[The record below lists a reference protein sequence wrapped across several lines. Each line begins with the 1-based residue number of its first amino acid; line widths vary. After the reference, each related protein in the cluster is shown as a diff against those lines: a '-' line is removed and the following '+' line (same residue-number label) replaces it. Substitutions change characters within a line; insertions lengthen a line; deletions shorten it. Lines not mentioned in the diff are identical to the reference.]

1 MGAECCNKD
10 CLKPS
15 VIGYGVVAWLSSGAA
30 LGVGI
35 WMLVEKSTYS
45 ALLASLFYP
54 VTIYILIAAGTFGF
68 IFAVFGCAGAMTD
81 SRCMLALFWI
91 TSFVVFA
98 ALGSTGF
105 LALYYHD
112 NVLRKDI
119 NIRQAINES
128 ETNGLK
134 DVINMLQAEFQC
146 CGERGNS
153 DWHQLT
159 IPASCC
165 PEDPSG
171 PCVFSTTYDKGCEES
186 LEKWV
191 RENVF
196 RAGWIALGLSLVQVL
211 GLILT
216 CCQYKALHDWNKKVD

>member
-35 WMLVEKSTYS
+35 WMLVEKNTYS
-45 ALLASLFYP
+45 SLLASLIYP
-54 VTIYILIAAGTFGF
+54 VTIYILIAAGAFGF

-91 TSFVVFA
+91 SSFVVFA

-112 NVLRKDI
+112 NMVRKDI

-128 ETNGLK
+128 DTNDLMGVLDKLQEEGCDKFLLGWVGL
-134 DVINMLQAEFQC
+134 
-146 CGERGNS
+146 
-153 DWHQLT
+153 
-159 IPASCC
+159 
-165 PEDPSG
+165 
-171 PCVFSTTYDKGCEES
+171 
-186 LEKWV
+186 
-191 RENVF
+191 NVF

-216 CCQYKALHDWNKKVD
+216 CCQYKALHDWNKKIH

>member
-171 PCVFSTTYDKGCEES
+171 PCVFSTTYDK
-186 LEKWV
+186 V
-191 RENVF
+191 RNV
-196 RAGWIALGLSLVQVL
+196 IS
-211 GLILT
+211 I
-216 CCQYKALHDWNKKVD
+216 

>member
-134 DVINMLQAEFQC
+134 DVINMLQAEV
-146 CGERGNS
+146 S
-153 DWHQLT
+153 DKLT
-159 IPASCC
+159 FC
-165 PEDPSG
+165 
-171 PCVFSTTYDKGCEES
+171 
-186 LEKWV
+186 L
-191 RENVF
+191 
-196 RAGWIALGLSLVQVL
+196 LMLSFLS
-211 GLILT
+211 
-216 CCQYKALHDWNKKVD
+216 

>member
-15 VIGYGVVAWLSSGAA
+15 VVSYGVVAWLSSGAA

-35 WMLVEKSTYS
+35 WMLVEKSTYNS
-45 ALLASLFYP
+45 LLDSLFYP
-54 VTIYILIAAGTFGF
+54 ATIYILIAAGTFGF

-91 TSFVVFA
+91 TSFVAFA

-128 ETNGLK
+128 ETNKDLMTVIDKLQTELSMLHSSGAAVSAVLLTGTSFQNRAVLK
-134 DVINMLQAEFQC
+134 NRLVPVTL
-146 CGERGNS
+146 
-153 DWHQLT
+153 
-159 IPASCC
+159 
-165 PEDPSG
+165 
-171 PCVFSTTYDKGCEES
+171 
-186 LEKWV
+186 
-191 RENVF
+191 
-196 RAGWIALGLSLVQVL
+196 LGLMARDVRALWRPGYERTFSVL
-211 GLILT
+211 DGSPW
-216 CCQYKALHDWNKKVD
+216 D

>member
-15 VIGYGVVAWLSSGAA
+15 VVSYGVVAWLSSGAA

-35 WMLVEKSTYS
+35 WMLVEKSTYNS
-45 ALLASLFYP
+45 LLDSLFYP
-54 VTIYILIAAGTFGF
+54 ATIYILIAAGTFGF

-91 TSFVVFA
+91 TSFVAFA

-128 ETNGLK
+128 ETNK
-134 DVINMLQAEFQC
+134 DLMTVIDKLQTEFRC
-146 CGERGNS
+146 CGERGAS
-153 DWHQLT
+153 DWHKL
-159 IPASCC
+159 PDSCC
-165 PEDPSG
+165 PEEPTGTCDFARAHG
-171 PCVFSTTYDKGCEES
+171 KGCEGS
-186 LEKWV
+186 LETWV

-196 RAGWIALGLSLVQVL
+196 RAGWIALGLSLVQVSS
-211 GLILT
+211 
-216 CCQYKALHDWNKKVD
+216 

>member
-1 MGAECCNKD
+1 MDSISEAQPFHELRSLDAGPNPLRLVFSRLPLLLTGVQKRVGRQECAALKLTMGAECCNKD

-15 VIGYGVVAWLSSGAA
+15 VVSYGVVAWLSSGAA

-35 WMLVEKSTYS
+35 WMLVEKSTYNS
-45 ALLASLFYP
+45 LLDSLFYP
-54 VTIYILIAAGTFGF
+54 ATIYILIAAGTFGF

-91 TSFVVFA
+91 TSFVAFA

-128 ETNGLK
+128 ETNK
-134 DVINMLQAEFQC
+134 DLMTVIDKLQTE
-146 CGERGNS
+146 
-153 DWHQLT
+153 
-159 IPASCC
+159 
-165 PEDPSG
+165 
-171 PCVFSTTYDKGCEES
+171 GCEGS
-186 LEKWV
+186 LETWV

-196 RAGWIALGLSLVQVL
+196 RAGWIALGLSLVQVSS
-211 GLILT
+211 
-216 CCQYKALHDWNKKVD
+216 

>member
-15 VIGYGVVAWLSSGAA
+15 VVGYGVVAWLSSGAA

-35 WMLVEKSTYS
+35 WMLVEKSTYIS
-45 ALLASLFYP
+45 LLDSLFYP
-54 VTIYILIAAGTFGF
+54 VTIYTLIAAGTFGF

-91 TSFVVFA
+91 TSFVAFA

-112 NVLRKDI
+112 VELRRDI
-119 NIRQAINES
+119 NITNALNDTDMK
-128 ETNGLK
+128 ETI
-134 DVINMLQAEFQC
+134 DRLQIEFKC
-146 CGERGNS
+146 CGERGPF
-153 DWHQLT
+153 DYIT
-159 IPASCC
+159 VPPSCC
-165 PEDPSG
+165 PGKD
-171 PCVFSTTYDKGCEES
+171 CDNSTPYAEGCEKP
-186 LEKWV
+186 LEAWV